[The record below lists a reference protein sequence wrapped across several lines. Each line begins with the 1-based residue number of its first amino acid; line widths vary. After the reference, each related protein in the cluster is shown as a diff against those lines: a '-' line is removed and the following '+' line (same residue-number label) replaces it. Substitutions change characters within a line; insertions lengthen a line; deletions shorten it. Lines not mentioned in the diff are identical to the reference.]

1 MKDNRGAADKAKD
14 DVFIGLF
21 DEKITEL
28 LRSRGKVTIGPA
40 SAEARVD
47 AQLAMLPDIP
57 AKGDARFYD
66 VRVPFADGDTLTF
79 RLYVVS
85 RAIPDSNS
93 FWIYP
98 LVLICALL
106 VGVLVT
112 ARGITVPLS
121 RIAHAADAV
130 GRGLQQPPLVEAGPR
145 ELRLAARAF
154 NSMQDRLHRYLDSR
168 TRVLAAMSHDL
179 RTPITR
185 MLLRSET
192 LGDPSLN
199 ARFTQDLQEMQSMV
213 QGALDM
219 LQGLVAKEAVR
230 QINVDAL
237 LLALQD
243 DFAELGF
250 PVTLSG
256 RVAQPLAAQPQG
268 LRRLLTNL
276 LTIRNSRKLRAVPG
290 WKCPKRDSDVISRAR
305 RRTWHSD
312 GTTGAGHGAVFP
324 LEPSRAERPA
334 ARVWV

>member
-1 MKDNRGAADKAKD
+1 MLDAAERSKLLASLTRGTSPDMKDNRGAADKAKD

-121 RIAHAADAV
+121 RIAPC
-130 GRGLQQPPLVEAGPR
+130 GRR
-145 ELRLAARAF
+145 
-154 NSMQDRLHRYLDSR
+154 SR
-168 TRVLAAMSHDL
+168 TRPPAA
-179 RTPITR
+179 P
-185 MLLRSET
+185 
-192 LGDPSLN
+192 
-199 ARFTQDLQEMQSMV
+199 AR
-213 QGALDM
+213 G
-219 LQGLVAKEAVR
+219 
-230 QINVDAL
+230 
-237 LLALQD
+237 
-243 DFAELGF
+243 
-250 PVTLSG
+250 SG
-256 RVAQPLAAQPQG
+256 
-268 LRRLLTNL
+268 
-276 LTIRNSRKLRAVPG
+276 
-290 WKCPKRDSDVISRAR
+290 
-305 RRTWHSD
+305 
-312 GTTGAGHGAVFP
+312 
-324 LEPSRAERPA
+324 PSRTAACRPRLQQHA
-334 ARVWV
+334 G